1 MPMNSHSILSVEYDV
16 ERIRAEF
23 PILEVKPYGKP
34 LVYLDNAA
42 TTQKPRCVLDAIREY
57 YMAMHSNVHRGI
69 HYLSERA
76 TEAYENARQAVC
88 RFINAASSKEII
100 FTRGTTESINLVA
113 ASWGGAY
120 LSSGDEILLTIFEHH
135 SNIVPWQ
142 LVAQRTGARL
152 RVAELEQD
160 GTFSLERVLDLITE
174 RTRIVSIAHVSN
186 VLGLIVSVE
195 PIIERAHEVG
205 AVVLLD
211 GAQAIAHHRVDVQRL
226 NCDFYAFS
234 GHKMYGP
241 TGIGVLYGKREI
253 LEQMPPYQGGG
264 DMIRRVTFE
273 RTIYN
278 DLPYK
283 FEAGTPPIAEAVGL
297 GRAIEFI
304 ESIGMENIA
313 RWEEQLV
320 EHCLDLL
327 GEVED
332 VRILGPRVGR
342 SALVS
347 FVVEGVH
354 PHDIATFLD
363 REGIAIRAGHHC
375 TQPLMDFFGVTASS
389 RFSMAMYNTP
399 AEMEYAVG
407 VLKQCIEYLR

>member
-1 MPMNSHSILSVEYDV
+1 MNSHSVLSIAYEV

-23 PILEVKPYGKP
+23 PILEVTPYGKP

-42 TTQKPRCVLDAIREY
+42 TTQKPRCVLDAIQEY
-57 YMAMHSNVHRGI
+57 YTTMHSNVHRGI

-76 TEAYENARQAVC
+76 THAYENARQIVR
-88 RFINAASSKEII
+88 RFIGAASNQEII

-113 ASWGGAY
+113 SSWGNAF
-120 LSSGDEILLTIFEHH
+120 LKSGDEILLTVFEHH

-142 LVAQRTGARL
+142 LAAERTGARL

-160 GTFSLERVLDLITE
+160 GTFSLERVLNLINE

-186 VLGLIVSVE
+186 VLGFVVPVE

-211 GAQAIAHHRVDVQRL
+211 GAQAIAHQRVDVEQL

-241 TGIGVLYGKREI
+241 TGIGVLYGKQDI

-283 FEAGTPPIAEAVGL
+283 FEAGTPPIAEAVAL
-297 GRAIEFI
+297 ARAIEFI
-304 ESIGMENIA
+304 EDVGIDAIA
-313 RWEEQLV
+313 RWEEHLIG
-320 EHCLDLL
+320 HCMDLL
-327 GEVED
+327 GEVEG
-332 VRILGPRVGR
+332 VRVLGPRAGR
-342 SALVS
+342 SSLVS
-347 FVVEGVH
+347 FVVDGVH

-363 REGIAIRAGHHC
+363 REGVAIRAGHHC
-375 TQPLMDFFGVTASS
+375 AQPLMDFFGVAASS

-399 AEMEYAVG
+399 SEIEYAVG
-407 VLKQCIEYLR
+407 VLKQCIEFLR